1 MRIAG
6 FGGQGIILAGIILG
20 TAGFLDGKH
29 VTQVQSYGPE
39 ARGGACKAEVVI
51 SNDPI
56 HYPLVQMADFLLA
69 MSQEA
74 LDRYI
79 GNISPDGV
87 LIIDSDL
94 VRETQFNSII
104 RIPATEMASQKLKR
118 SIVANMIML
127 GALLRATN
135 IVSRKALEK
144 AIYENVPKGT
154 EELNKKALE
163 LGYNYSQGK
172 GDN

>member
-1 MRIAG
+1 
-6 FGGQGIILAGIILG
+6 
-20 TAGFLDGKH
+20 

-51 SNDPI
+51 SDDPI
-56 HYPLVQMADFLLA
+56 HYPLVRRADTLLA

-79 GNISPDGV
+79 GNISPRGV
-87 LIIDSDL
+87 LIVDSDL
-94 VRETQFNSII
+94 VKKVQFDSIV

-118 SIVANMIML
+118 RIVANIIML
-127 GALLRATN
+127 GALVRATK
-135 IVSRKALEK
+135 IVSRQALEK

-163 LGYNYSQGK
+163 LGYNYI
-172 GDN
+172 